1 MNMKQIQKILS
12 DLDKHIKNEEP
23 TDDYNEPNIYNYNR
37 MDFVKNNLS
46 KRDDLYDIGLENLR
60 VLIYQLSFFNKHILT
75 DENVEEINKIITE
88 K

>member
-1 MNMKQIQKILS
+1 MNMKPIQKILT
-12 DLDKHIKNEEP
+12 DLVKHIKNEEP
-23 TDDYNEPNIYNYNR
+23 TDDYSEPNKYNYNR
-37 MDFVKNNLS
+37 IEWVKINKS
-46 KRDDLYDIGLENLR
+46 KRDDLYEVGLENLR

>member
-23 TDDYNEPNIYNYNR
+23 TDDYNEPNKYNYNR

>member
-1 MNMKQIQKILS
+1 
-12 DLDKHIKNEEP
+12 
-23 TDDYNEPNIYNYNR
+23 
-37 MDFVKNNLS
+37 MDFVKKNLS

>member
-1 MNMKQIQKILS
+1 MNMKPIQKILT
-12 DLDKHIKNEEP
+12 DLVQLIKNEEP
-23 TDDYNEPNIYNYNR
+23 TDDYNEPIKYEYDR

-60 VLIYQLSFFNKHILT
+60 VLVYQLSLFNQHILINQ
-75 DENVEEINKIITE
+75 EGEEINKIITE